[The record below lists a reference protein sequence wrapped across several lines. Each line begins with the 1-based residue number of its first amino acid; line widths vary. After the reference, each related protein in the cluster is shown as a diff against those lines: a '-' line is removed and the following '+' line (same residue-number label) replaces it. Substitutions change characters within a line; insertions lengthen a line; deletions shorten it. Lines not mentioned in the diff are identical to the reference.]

1 MMHLFMHKANAQ
13 LKAGVYI
20 YNIYIA
26 LKSGPCYCVSGC
38 TVMTKLKRMKPPL
51 ILLETPL
58 QLLWKRGG
66 KKAFSHSQALEC
78 VIKPTRMCLDCE
90 EKTGA
95 PGAKRGEQ
103 HISHPKVHQ
112 RKIQRKTPQ

>member
-1 MMHLFMHKANAQ
+1 
-13 LKAGVYI
+13 
-20 YNIYIA
+20 
-26 LKSGPCYCVSGC
+26 
-38 TVMTKLKRMKPPL
+38 MKPPL
-51 ILLETPL
+51 ILLETPV
-58 QLLWKRGG
+58 QLLWKRGRWWG
-66 KKAFSHSQALEC
+66 GEAFSHSQALEC

-95 PGAKRGEQ
+95 PGAKQGEQ

>member
-1 MMHLFMHKANAQ
+1 MHSWKQ
-13 LKAGVYI
+13 VYI
-20 YNIYIA
+20 IYVYCFKIGDLLLCIWMHCHDKVKKNETTFNIIRNTCA
-26 LKSGPCYCVSGC
+26 TPVE
-38 TVMTKLKRMKPPL
+38 KR
-51 ILLETPL
+51 EVVV
-58 QLLWKRGG
+58 GG
-66 KKAFSHSQALEC
+66 EAFSHSQALEC

-95 PGAKRGEQ
+95 PGAKQGEQ